1 MRVYFVNSL
10 VVVKNALDIADQLRK
25 VVLAE
30 FLHDVSEF
38 ADSKLIDKANQVL
51 AALMIL
57 AVRAGNALF
66 EEKLADIGLIMEA
79 LNWVLQLILLKR
91 VSPVRRV
98 LHFPHL
104 RKAALANLPDYHVL
118 THLLASLLVI
128 PLLHKSISQFFYISL
143 VMPQQP
149 P

>member
-79 LNWVLQLILLKR
+79 LN
-91 VSPVRRV
+91 
-98 LHFPHL
+98 
-104 RKAALANLPDYHVL
+104 
-118 THLLASLLVI
+118 
-128 PLLHKSISQFFYISL
+128 
-143 VMPQQP
+143 
-149 P
+149 

>member
-57 AVRAGNALF
+57 AVRAGHALF

-79 LNWVLQLILLKR
+79 LN
-91 VSPVRRV
+91 
-98 LHFPHL
+98 
-104 RKAALANLPDYHVL
+104 
-118 THLLASLLVI
+118 
-128 PLLHKSISQFFYISL
+128 
-143 VMPQQP
+143 
-149 P
+149 